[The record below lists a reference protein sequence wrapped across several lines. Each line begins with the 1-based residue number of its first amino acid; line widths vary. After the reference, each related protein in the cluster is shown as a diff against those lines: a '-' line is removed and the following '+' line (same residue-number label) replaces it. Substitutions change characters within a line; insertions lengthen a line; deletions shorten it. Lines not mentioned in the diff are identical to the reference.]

1 MKRPVVVC
9 GATGNVGSRIARIL
23 LAAGEPVRVLG
34 RERTRLG
41 PLAALGAEPWPGHIG
56 DTAFLGKAFSGA
68 RSAFLLIPP
77 RNDAPDLR
85 WYQGQIITS
94 LLSALFKARVPR
106 VVALSSVGAQLH
118 NGTGPILGLHDLEA
132 RLRILM
138 DSEVVRLR
146 PGFFMEN
153 HLRSIPFIKARG
165 FIGGRIRPDV
175 PIPMVAV
182 EDIAARAAHLL
193 VEGGIP
199 EGGFLELLGPRDVTM
214 AEATRIL
221 GDAIGRPGLKYV
233 QFTEEEARKE
243 MSGMGMSGSVVSAM
257 LEMYRAY
264 NDGLIRPARVRDAE
278 STTPIPLEE
287 FADTVF
293 ANAYRS
299 AA

>member
-1 MKRPVVVC
+1 M
-9 GATGNVGSRIARIL
+9 
-23 LAAGEPVRVLG
+23 
-34 RERTRLG
+34 
-41 PLAALGAEPWPGHIG
+41 
-56 DTAFLGKAFSGA
+56 
-68 RSAFLLIPP
+68 
-77 RNDAPDLR
+77 DA
-85 WYQGQIITS
+85 
-94 LLSALFKARVPR
+94 
-106 VVALSSVGAQLH
+106 
-118 NGTGPILGLHDLEA
+118 
-132 RLRILM
+132 
-138 DSEVVRLR
+138 EVVRLR
-146 PGFFMEN
+146 PGFFTEN
-153 HLRSIPFIKARG
+153 HLWSIPLIKGRG
-165 FIGGRIRPDV
+165 FIGGRLLPDV

-221 GDAIGRPGLKYV
+221 GDAIGRSGLKYV